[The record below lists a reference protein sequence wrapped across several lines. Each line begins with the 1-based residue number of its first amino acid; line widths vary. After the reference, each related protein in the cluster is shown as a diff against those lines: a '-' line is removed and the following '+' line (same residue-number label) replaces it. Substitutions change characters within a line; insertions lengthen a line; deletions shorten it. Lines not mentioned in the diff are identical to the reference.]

1 MDAEET
7 NEVIFSPM
15 NLFDIFDHSQT
26 LSRREWIKHFMFGS
40 VGSTS
45 GIALML
51 AEVTQAAQPGPGR
64 LRLRVADYPALQSVG
79 GSVQLQFSSIY
90 DPLTINR
97 VSNTEFATLDSI
109 CTHAGCPVDK
119 FIAADGYMLCPCHGS
134 QFNARGQ
141 VVGGPAVDN
150 MKAFPTTFDAAAGMI
165 EVAVPDL
172 GLNVNS
178 IQTQSKTGG
187 VTRFKLVF
195 QATAFATYEVRYQSE
210 LGGPSVLTPFS
221 TTPNGVA
228 TQTSLVANNSAAFT
242 VYVDASGDRGFFS
255 VSMRLTSI

>member
-1 MDAEET
+1 M
-7 NEVIFSPM
+7 ILSPM
-15 NLFDIFDHSQT
+15 NFFDVFDHSQT
-26 LSRREWIKHFMFGS
+26 LSRRGWIKHFMFGS

-51 AEVTQAAQPGPGR
+51 AEVTEAAQPGPGR
-64 LRLRVADYPALQSVG
+64 LRLRVTDYPALESVG

-109 CTHAGCPVDK
+109 CTHDGCTVNK

-141 VVGGPAVDN
+141 VVGGPADEN
-150 MKAFPTTFDAAAGMI
+150 MKAFPTTYDAAAGTI

-172 GLNVNS
+172 GLNINS
-178 IQTQSKTGG
+178 IQVQSKTGG

-195 QATAFATYEVRYQSE
+195 QATAFATYEVHYQGQ
-210 LGGPSVLTPFS
+210 LGGSPVLTPFS
-221 TTPNGVA
+221 RTPTGNA
-228 TQTSLVANNSAAFT
+228 TQTSLVANDSAAFT